1 MPWTDKTSLYF
12 VNWQRRVSL
21 EELNGQKVMVK
32 RNKPTKQFHE
42 FLILYAYSLISML
55 LLHPSAPL
63 AFSEIIKNEGY
74 GMRKNLKKIGIP
86 TPLLLSISDTY
97 LIEEYIEG
105 GDVYRALASAGDIML
120 AYKAGAITGKAHRA
134 GYTFV
139 DNKAQNYLVSG
150 ESVIRT
156 DLSFMKKTSSQYSKS
171 MDIGS
176 FLASIMDLDR
186 YAEIAKSFHDGYLL
200 EAGSKFSYR
209 SIVIRNLLAAG
220 FSSNSKITLRN
231 MLLDSRSLVSL

>member
-1 MPWTDKTSLYF
+1 LYF
-12 VNWQRRVSL
+12 VNWQRQVSL

-55 LLHPSAPL
+55 LLYPSAPV
-63 AFSEIIKNEGY
+63 AFSEVIKNEGY
-74 GMRKNLKKIGIP
+74 EMRKNLKKIGIP
-86 TPLLLSISDTY
+86 TPVLLSISDTY

-105 GDVYRALASAGDIML
+105 GDVYRALASGGDIML
-120 AYKAGAITGKAHRA
+120 AHKTGSITGKAHQA

-139 DNKAQNYLVSG
+139 DNKAQNYLVRK

-176 FLASIMDLDR
+176 FLASVMDLDR
-186 YAEIAKSFHDGYLL
+186 YGEIAKSFHDGYMS
-200 EAGSKFSYR
+200 ESGSKFPYR
-209 SIVIRNLLAAG
+209 SIVIRNLLSAG
-220 FSSNSKITLRN
+220 FSSSSKTTLRN

>member
-1 MPWTDKTSLYF
+1 MYF
-12 VNWQRRVSL
+12 VNWQRKVWL

-42 FLILYAYSLISML
+42 FLILYTYSLISIFL
-55 LLHPSAPL
+55 LRPSAPI
-63 AFSEIIKNEGY
+63 AFSEITKNEGHE
-74 GMRKNLKKIGIP
+74 MRKNLEKIGIP
-86 TPLLLSISDTY
+86 TPVLLSISDTD

-105 GDVYRALASAGDIML
+105 GDMYRALASGGDIML
-120 AYKAGAITGKAHRA
+120 ACKAGSLTGKAHQA

-139 DNKAQNYLVSG
+139 DNKAQNYLVRE

-156 DLSFMKKTSSQYSKS
+156 DLGFMKKTTSNYSKS

-176 FLASIMDLDR
+176 FLASVMDLDR
-186 YAEIAKSFHDGYLL
+186 YGEIAQSFHDGYLS
-200 EAGSKFSYR
+200 EAGSKFPYR
-209 SIVIRNLLAAG
+209 SIVIRNLLSAG

-231 MLLDSRSLVSL
+231 MLLDARSLVSL

>member
-1 MPWTDKTSLYF
+1 MYF
-12 VNWQRRVSL
+12 VNWQRQISL

-55 LLHPSAPL
+55 LLYPSAPV
-63 AFSEIIKNEGY
+63 AFSEVIKNEGY
-74 GMRKNLKKIGIP
+74 EMRKNLKKIGIL
-86 TPLLLSISDTY
+86 TPVLFSISDTY

-105 GDVYRALASAGDIML
+105 GDVYRALASGGDIML
-120 AYKAGAITGKAHRA
+120 AHKAGSITGKAHQA

-139 DNKAQNYLVSG
+139 DNKAQNYLVRK
-150 ESVIRT
+150 ESVMRT

-176 FLASIMDLDR
+176 FLASVMDLDR
-186 YAEIAKSFHDGYLL
+186 YREIAKSFHDGYIS
-200 EAGSKFSYR
+200 ESGSKFPYR
-209 SIVIRNLLAAG
+209 SIVIRNLLSAG
-220 FSSNSKITLRN
+220 FSSSSKTTLRN
-231 MLLDSRSLVSL
+231 MLLDSRSLVSR

>member
-1 MPWTDKTSLYF
+1 LYF

-21 EELNGQKVMVK
+21 EERNGQKVMVK

-42 FLILYAYSLISML
+42 FLILYAYSLFSIFL
-55 LLHPSAPL
+55 LRPSAPI

-74 GMRKNLKKIGIP
+74 DMRKHLEKIGIP
-86 TPLLLSISDTY
+86 TPVLLSLSDTY

-105 GDVYRALASAGDIML
+105 GDMYRALASGGDIML
-120 AYKAGAITGKAHRA
+120 AYKAGSLTGKAHQA

-139 DNKAQNYLVSG
+139 DNKAQNYLIRG

-156 DLSFMKKTSSQYSKS
+156 DLGFMKKTSSQYSKS

-176 FLASIMDLDR
+176 FLASVMDLDR
-186 YAEIAKSFHDGYLL
+186 YEQIAQSFHDGYLP
-200 EAGSKFSYR
+200 EAGSKFPYR
-209 SIVIRNLLAAG
+209 SIVIRNLLSAG
-220 FSSNSKITLRN
+220 FSSSSKTTLRN
-231 MLLDSRSLVSL
+231 MLLDTRNLINL